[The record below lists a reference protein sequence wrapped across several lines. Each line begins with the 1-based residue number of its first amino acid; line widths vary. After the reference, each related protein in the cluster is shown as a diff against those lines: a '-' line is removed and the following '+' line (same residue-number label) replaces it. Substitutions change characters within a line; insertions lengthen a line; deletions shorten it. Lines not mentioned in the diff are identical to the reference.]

1 MKIKD
6 NKAVELVR
14 GGKKTWYSSE
24 SSRNQ
29 QLHLYTSQLTVLKLP
44 PLNYRLFSL

>member
-14 GGKKTWYSSE
+14 GGKKLLEISNCIYIHH
-24 SSRNQ
+24 N
-29 QLHLYTSQLTVLKLP
+29 
-44 PLNYRLFSL
+44 